1 MGDRL
6 ITQEAF
12 LLPVDDGERFCIR
25 RGPRSGAR
33 CGIVVHAP
41 AFAEEMN
48 KSRRMTAWCAREL
61 AARGY
66 EVVHVDPL
74 GCGDSPG
81 DFSDATWARWVGDIV
96 AAARWACARHDGPL
110 WLWGLRAGALLAT
123 RALESL
129 PAETSLVVWQPVLSG
144 RTHLTQ
150 FLRLTL
156 AAGVMA
162 EAERVGTKRLQEEL
176 AHGRSVEV
184 AGYRLS
190 PALASGL
197 AAAEFTLPAGFA
209 GRVVWLDVAGG
220 SDATLSP
227 AARACV
233 SGLRAAG
240 VDVDASSVPGPGF
253 WQSVEIEDCP
263 ALVEATLAAME
274 IHDESRLRRATA
286 VL

>member
-1 MGDRL
+1 VRDRV

-12 LLPVDDGERFCIR
+12 LLPVDDGERFCIS
-25 RGPRSGAR
+25 RGPASGAQR
-33 CGIVVHAP
+33 GIVIHAP

-48 KSRRMTAWCAREL
+48 KSRHMTARCARAL
-61 AARGY
+61 ATRGFA
-66 EVVHVDPL
+66 VVQVDPL

-81 DFSDATWARWVGDIV
+81 DFGDATWARWIDDIV
-96 AAARWACARHDGPL
+96 SAARWACARHDGPL
-110 WLWGLRAGALLAT
+110 WLWGLRAGALLAA

-129 PAETSLVVWQPVLSG
+129 PAETSLVVWQAVLSG
-144 RTHLTQ
+144 RAHLTQ

-162 EAERVGTKRLQEEL
+162 DAERVGTKRLYEEL
-176 AHGRSVEV
+176 ASGRSVEV
-184 AGYRLS
+184 AGYCLS

-197 AAAEFTLPAGFA
+197 AAAEFSLPAAFA
-209 GRVVWLDVAGG
+209 GHVIWLDVAGG
-220 SDATLSP
+220 GDATLSP
-227 AARACV
+227 AARTCI

-240 VDVDASSVPGPGF
+240 VDVAASMVPGPGF

-263 ALVEATLAAME
+263 ALVEATVAAME
-274 IHDESRLRRATA
+274 IRDESRLRRATA